1 MWRCICIAA
10 SLLFMVACHPP
21 EVINHSRQ
29 APIIVDST
37 MQYDTNDEAVVRGC
51 MAGIAEVHIRANRA
65 AQFNIIYVT
74 ALCEEVRKRIS
85 CQQFDVCPM
94 HRGRAGGI

>member
-1 MWRCICIAA
+1 MWRCIC
-10 SLLFMVACHPP
+10 VATIFIFVGCHQP
-21 EVINHSRQ
+21 EVISHGRQ
-29 APIIVDST
+29 APIIIDST
-37 MQYDTNDEAVVRGC
+37 MQYSTDDEAVMRGC

-65 AQFNIIYVT
+65 AQFNIEYVT

-94 HRGRAGGI
+94 RRERAGGI